1 MPEPKARPYTMPRSV
16 AELRTEL
23 GKRKLPTDGLK
34 AELEERLQAADEQ
47 ALKRVKT
54 VMNSMADEWLCPI
67 TQELPVDPV
76 MAEDGKF
83 YERWAIEEWLG
94 KQQRSPST
102 GTAMGTRLTPLTQ
115 VRNTI
120 GQLVESGA
128 IEGDKAV
135 AWKKKLKEEKK
146 AKALRAKAE
155 EGDTHAMNNLGI
167 AYAFG
172 KYGLREDHVQARA
185 WYQRA
190 ADLHHVRAMAAY
202 GDYLLKGIG
211 GESVPVLGLI
221 YCSRAAQA
229 GSNLAAL
236 QLGKAYAKGRHGVPR
251 DTVQAK
257 HWLSQVVDGTCE
269 HKHLKDKS
277 LEDAAALLQ
286 EISS

>member
-1 MPEPKARPYTMPRSV
+1 MPRRSTAALRHSCRAGTRRSV
-16 AELRTEL
+16 LCSIAERSANYARGALTE
-23 GKRKLPTDGLK
+23 
-34 AELEERLQAADEQ
+34 EQ
-47 ALKRVKT
+47 CFKKFRFCL
-54 VMNSMADEWLCPI
+54 
-67 TQELPVDPV
+67 
-76 MAEDGKF
+76 AEDGKF
-83 YERWAIEEWLG
+83 YERWAIEKWLG

-102 GTAMGTRLTPLTQ
+102 GVAMGTRLTPVTQ

-135 AWKKKLKEEKK
+135 AWKKKLEEEKT

-155 EGDTHAMNNLGI
+155 KGDAHAMDNLGI
-167 AYAFG
+167 SYAFG
-172 KYGLREDHVQARA
+172 KYGLRQDRVQARA

-190 ADLHHVRAMAAY
+190 ADLHHVGAMAAY

-211 GESVPVLGLI
+211 GESVPALGLI

-229 GSNLAAL
+229 GSNLAAF
-236 QLGKAYAKGRHGVPR
+236 QLGKVYAKGRHGVPR

-269 HKHLKDKS
+269 HKHLKDKA

>member
-1 MPEPKARPYTMPRSV
+1 MPRSV

-135 AWKKKLKEEKK
+135 AWKKKLEEEKK

-155 EGDTHAMNNLGI
+155 EGDAHAMHHLGI
-167 AYAFG
+167 CYAFG
-172 KYGLREDHVQARA
+172 KYGLRQDRVQARA

-190 ADLHHVRAMAAY
+190 ADLHNVPAMAAY

-211 GESVPVLGLI
+211 GESVPALGLI

-229 GSNLAAL
+229 GSNQSAFR
-236 QLGKAYAKGRHGVPR
+236 LGNVYAKGRHGVPR

-269 HKHLKDKS
+269 HKHLKDKA